1 MYSNEKSVQILL
13 KLLKEYKIKDVVLSP
28 GGSNAPIVKSFEYD
42 KEFNC
47 YSVVDER
54 NAAYVALG
62 MAQQSRRPVACVCTA
77 GTAVSNYLPG
87 ITEAFYQNVPVV
99 AITSDGL
106 SSLLDQL
113 ELQKID
119 QVGIFKGCIKK
130 EVALPA
136 VKTEMDEWYCNRL
149 VNEALLELNHHGT
162 GPVHINIPITLSL
175 ECSEKVLPK
184 QRIIERHTISNTDFS
199 SFSSYL
205 RNKKIMIVV
214 GENLK
219 IKDTQIKLF
228 NSFFEKYDCF
238 YSVEAV
244 SNLNCNG
251 CVITYPITETE
262 YAFKRPELIPDI
274 VISLGNFV
282 ATYKLKEI
290 LRMYNKKIEN
300 WLVSDSGCVRDPYF
314 SLTNIF
320 EGNFVEFFQKLT
332 CVDFSEANHEY
343 YKKWNNAAS
352 SINLGD
358 LKFSSLSIARELS
371 KSIPDYSILHTAILN
386 STRITQFFDFNKTV
400 KYYSNLGALGID
412 GCLATFIG
420 HSLVTENLSFLLIG
434 DLSFFYGMNGISIR
448 GIKNNVRIIL
458 LNNGGGGEFKIKL
471 PYNGMDKFVCA
482 QNKRTAKGWVES
494 LGFEYFSAASND
506 EVRDALSIFAQE
518 SETPLFLEVFIDID
532 EDSQLIRD
540 IYASNTNN
548 HSTASVSLKKGI
560 TKLLPSDVKDKIKNI
575 LNP

>member
-130 EVALPA
+130 EVSLPA

-219 IKDTQIKLF
+219 IKDSQIELF
-228 NSFFEKYDCF
+228 DSFFEKYNCF
-238 YSVEAV
+238 YSVESV
-244 SNLNCNG
+244 SNLSCRG
-251 CVITYPITETE
+251 CVTTYPITETE
-262 YAFKRPELIPDI
+262 YAFNRPELIPDI

-282 ATYKLKEI
+282 ATYKLKEL
-290 LRMYNKKIEN
+290 LRMNHKKIEN
-300 WLVSDSGCVRDPYF
+300 WLVSDSGYVRDPYF
-314 SLTNIF
+314 CLTNIF
-320 EGNFVEFFQKLT
+320 EGDVDEFFHELICDEFVE
-332 CVDFSEANHEY
+332 VNHDY
-343 YKKWNNAAS
+343 YKKWDNAAS
-352 SINLGD
+352 SIKLGD

-386 STRITQFFDFNKTV
+386 STRITQFFDFKKNV

-412 GCLATFIG
+412 GCIATFIG
-420 HSLVTENLSFLLIG
+420 HSLVTENLSFLLTG
-434 DLSFFYGMNGISIR
+434 DLSFFYGMNGVGIR
-448 GIKNNVRIIL
+448 DIKNNVRIIL
-458 LNNGGGGEFKIKL
+458 LNNGGGEEFKIKL
-471 PYNGMDKFVCA
+471 PYTDMDKFVCA
-482 QNKRTAKGWVES
+482 QYKRSAKGWVES
-494 LGFEYFSAASND
+494 LGFKYFSAASNE
-506 EVRDALSIFAQE
+506 EVRDVLSIFAQVSDE
-518 SETPLFLEVFIDID
+518 PLFLEVFLDID

-540 IYASNTNN
+540 IYASNTND
-548 HSTASVSLKKGI
+548 HFTASGSLKKGI
-560 TKLLPSDVKDKIKNI
+560 SKLLPNDVKDKIRTI

>member
-62 MAQQSRRPVACVCTA
+62 MAQQLRRPVACVCTA

-199 SFSSYL
+199 TFSSYL

-214 GENLK
+214 GENLN
-219 IKDTQIKLF
+219 IKETQIKLF
-228 NSFFEKYDCF
+228 NSFLK
-238 YSVEAV
+238 SM
-244 SNLNCNG
+244 
-251 CVITYPITETE
+251 I
-262 YAFKRPELIPDI
+262 AF
-274 VISLGNFV
+274 
-282 ATYKLKEI
+282 
-290 LRMYNKKIEN
+290 
-300 WLVSDSGCVRDPYF
+300 
-314 SLTNIF
+314 
-320 EGNFVEFFQKLT
+320 
-332 CVDFSEANHEY
+332 
-343 YKKWNNAAS
+343 
-352 SINLGD
+352 
-358 LKFSSLSIARELS
+358 
-371 KSIPDYSILHTAILN
+371 
-386 STRITQFFDFNKTV
+386 TQ
-400 KYYSNLGALGID
+400 
-412 GCLATFIG
+412 
-420 HSLVTENLSFLLIG
+420 
-434 DLSFFYGMNGISIR
+434 
-448 GIKNNVRIIL
+448 
-458 LNNGGGGEFKIKL
+458 
-471 PYNGMDKFVCA
+471 
-482 QNKRTAKGWVES
+482 
-494 LGFEYFSAASND
+494 
-506 EVRDALSIFAQE
+506 
-518 SETPLFLEVFIDID
+518 
-532 EDSQLIRD
+532 
-540 IYASNTNN
+540 
-548 HSTASVSLKKGI
+548 
-560 TKLLPSDVKDKIKNI
+560 
-575 LNP
+575 

>member
-62 MAQQSRRPVACVCTA
+62 MAQQLRRPVACVCTA

-199 SFSSYL
+199 TFSSYL

-214 GENLK
+214 GENLN
-219 IKDTQIKLF
+219 IKETQIKLF

-420 HSLVTENLSFLLIG
+420 QSLVTENLSFLLIG

-458 LNNGGGGEFKIKL
+458 LNNGGGEEFKIKL
-471 PYNGMDKFVCA
+471 PYTGMDKFVCA

-518 SETPLFLEVFIDID
+518 SETPLFLEIFIDID
-532 EDSQLIRD
+532 EDSELIRD